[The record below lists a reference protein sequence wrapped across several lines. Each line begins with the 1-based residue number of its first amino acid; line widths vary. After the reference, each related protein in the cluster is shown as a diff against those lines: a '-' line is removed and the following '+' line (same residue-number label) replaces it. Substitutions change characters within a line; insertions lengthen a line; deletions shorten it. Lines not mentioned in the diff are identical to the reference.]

1 MKDLTSQSCCS
12 SMPNPPDTFTES
24 GGSSRAFRYVLYL
37 IPLLALWMLVYR
49 ELADFSRLIT

>member
-1 MKDLTSQSCCS
+1 
-12 SMPNPPDTFTES
+12 MPNPPDTFTES